1 MTETPVADAP
11 AGFDPGA
18 EFARLMSGAQQAA
31 DIEAGADPE
40 APYGWTTDP
49 KTGERRP
56 KKSPGRPRKPR
67 TAEELRAE
75 GPPPAVPPDETPGRL
90 PRGARGP
97 RDDAEPAEMPKAGVI
112 AKGVNK
118 VYRRAGR
125 IIRAMDHD
133 IGQAVIECTRPDPE
147 DPDWLTVGEAWEQVA
162 RTSPRIRGWLLRVI
176 AGGAWGDLV
185 MAHAPIGVAIA
196 MKPVIMRIL
205 PFRKLIQSMTS
216 DEDGDG
222 GDLGGLTA
230 EDVETMAAQ
239 AGLDVEAMAERL
251 ARRMNGTAGGV
262 PVSAEVE
269 AAARRVADEARLPP
283 GFRRQQ
289 PKRSSRAARGKA
301 GAR

>member
-11 AGFDPGA
+11 ADFDPGA

-31 DIEAGADPE
+31 DVEAGADPE

-75 GPPPAVPPDETPGRL
+75 GPPPAVPPDEPPGRL
-90 PRGARGP
+90 PRGARKP
-97 RDDAEPAEMPKAGVI
+97 ADDADVAEMPKAGVI

-118 VYRRAGR
+118 LYRRAGR
-125 IIRAMDHD
+125 IIRAMDRD

-162 RTSPRIRGWLLRVI
+162 KTSPNIRRWVMRAI
-176 AGGAWGDLV
+176 AGGAWSDLV
-185 MAHAPIGVAIA
+185 MAHAPIGVAIM
-196 MKPVIMRIL
+196 MKPLIMRIL
-205 PFRKLIQSMTS
+205 PFRKLIESMTA

-222 GDLGGLTA
+222 GDLGGLTP
-230 EDVETMAAQ
+230 EDVEAMAAQ
-239 AGLDVEAMAERL
+239 AGLDVEAMAERV
-251 ARRMNGTAGGV
+251 ARRMNGQPGV

-269 AAARRVADEARLPP
+269 AAARRVAEESRLPP

-289 PKRSSRAARGKA
+289 PKRSSRSARSKA